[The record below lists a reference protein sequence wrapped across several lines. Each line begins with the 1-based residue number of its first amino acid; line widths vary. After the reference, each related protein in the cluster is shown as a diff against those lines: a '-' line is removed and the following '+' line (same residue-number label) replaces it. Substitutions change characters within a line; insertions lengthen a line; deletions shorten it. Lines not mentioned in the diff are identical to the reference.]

1 MNLLNE
7 CTKNE
12 INFIE
17 KAGDVNMKID
27 YDYIKDLKEVIDSNK
42 DKRICVVG
50 TSCTG
55 KTTYLEYAK
64 TGLDMDE
71 IIFPLLSSEEKEY
84 VCQTPW
90 TPEIGETMDRLVKE
104 RIQIKPGQP
113 VFGTVIIDCDL
124 IIYLGIS
131 DELLQERTKSRNV
144 DYQDAKNMKDSIE
157 KDIEDTTIPVIR
169 IQVKDKELEI

>member
-1 MNLLNE
+1 MNLDYE
-7 CTKNE
+7 Y
-12 INFIE
+12 IN
-17 KAGDVNMKID
+17 
-27 YDYIKDLKEVIDSNK
+27 DLKKVIDSNK

-64 TGLDMDE
+64 NGLDMDQ

-104 RIQIKPGQP
+104 RIQIKAGQP

-124 IIYLGIS
+124 IIYLDIS

-169 IQVKDKELEI
+169 IQVKAKELER